1 MHTASTATA
10 SVNSKRLFTFIE
22 QVFLNYVII
31 NQNSEVRMEK
41 RLQNKIAL
49 ITGGSRGIGAAIAR
63 RFAKEGCHVAI
74 SFAESKEKASSLV
87 KELEQQGI
95 QALALQ
101 ADQANP
107 SQVEAL
113 VQKVGKHFGQI
124 DILVNNAGI
133 YIGGSIDDP
142 HLDIHAISRQLAV
155 NVGGVFAATRAAVR
169 FMKDGGRIIL
179 IGSINGERLMDSGG
193 ADYAA
198 TKAALVGY
206 THGWA
211 RDLGPKNITVNLVQP
226 GPINTD
232 MNPDHTEFAERIKKN
247 VALGRYGKPEEI
259 ASAVAF
265 LASQEASYI
274 TGATLTVDGGFL
286 A

>member
-1 MHTASTATA
+1 M
-10 SVNSKRLFTFIE
+10 
-22 QVFLNYVII
+22 Q
-31 NQNSEVRMEK
+31 K

-49 ITGGSRGIGAAIAR
+49 VTGGSRGIGAAIAR

-74 SFAESKEKASSLV
+74 SFAASKDKALALV
-87 KELEQQGI
+87 KEIEKEGVR
-95 QALALQ
+95 ALALQ
-101 ADQANP
+101 ADQADP
-107 SQVEAL
+107 AQVEAL
-113 VQKVGKHFGQI
+113 VRKAGEHFGRI

-133 YIGGSIDDP
+133 FAGGAIHDP
-142 HLDIHAISRQLAV
+142 NLDIKEVSRLFDV
-155 NVGGVFAATRAAVR
+155 NVGGVFAATRAAIP
-169 FMKDGGRIIL
+169 FMKEGGRIII
-179 IGSINGERLMDSGG
+179 IGSINGERLTMAGG

-226 GPINTD
+226 GPIETD
-232 MNPDHTEFAERIKKN
+232 MNPDNTEFAELIKKG

-259 ASAVAF
+259 ASAVTF
-265 LASQEASYI
+265 LASQDASYI

>member
-1 MHTASTATA
+1 MQ
-10 SVNSKRLFTFIE
+10 K
-22 QVFLNYVII
+22 
-31 NQNSEVRMEK
+31 K
-41 RLQNKIAL
+41 LQNKIAL

-63 RFAKEGCHVAI
+63 RFAREGCHVAI
-74 SFAESKEKASSLV
+74 NFSASSEKAFSLV
-87 KELEQQGI
+87 KELEKEGV
-95 QALALQ
+95 QALALH

-107 SQVEAL
+107 AEVKKM
-113 VQKVGKHFGQI
+113 VQKVGEHFGRI

-133 YIGGSIDDP
+133 FVGGSIDDP
-142 HLDIHAISRQLAV
+142 NLDVEEITRQLAV
-155 NVGGVFAATRAAVR
+155 NVGGVFATTRAAVP
-169 FMKDGGRIIL
+169 FMNDGGRIII
-179 IGSINGERLMDSGG
+179 IGSINGERMTDSGG

-211 RDLGPKNITVNLVQP
+211 RDLGSKNITVNLVQP
-226 GPINTD
+226 GPIDTD
-232 MNPDHTEFAERIKKN
+232 MNPDNTPFAEIVKKS

>member
-1 MHTASTATA
+1 MH
-10 SVNSKRLFTFIE
+10 KRLH
-22 QVFLNYVII
+22 
-31 NQNSEVRMEK
+31 
-41 RLQNKIAL
+41 NKVAL

-63 RFAKEGCHVAI
+63 RFAKEGAHVAI
-74 SFAESKEKASSLV
+74 SFTSSKDKAHSLV
-87 KELEQQGI
+87 KELEREGV

-107 SQVEAL
+107 AQVKTL
-113 VQKVGKHFGQI
+113 VEKVGKHFGHI

-133 YIGGSIDDP
+133 YVEGAIDDP
-142 HLDIHAISRQLAV
+142 NLDIEGITRLLAV
-155 NVGGVFAATRAAVR
+155 NIGGVFAATRATIS
-169 FMKDGGRIIL
+169 FMKAGGRIIT
-179 IGSINGERLMDSGG
+179 IGSINGERITLAGG

-211 RDLGPKNITVNLVQP
+211 RDLGPKNITVNLIQP
-226 GPINTD
+226 GPIDTD
-232 MNPDHTEFAERIKKN
+232 MNPDNTEFAEMIKKS
-247 VALGRYGKPEEI
+247 VPLGRYGKPEEI
-259 ASAVAF
+259 ASAIAF
-265 LASQEASYI
+265 LASEEASYI

>member
-1 MHTASTATA
+1 
-10 SVNSKRLFTFIE
+10 
-22 QVFLNYVII
+22 
-31 NQNSEVRMEK
+31 MEK
-41 RLQNKIAL
+41 RFQNKVAL
-49 ITGGSRGIGAAIAR
+49 ITGGSRGIGAAIAK

-74 SFAESKEKASSLV
+74 SFSGSKDKAFSLI
-87 KELEQQGI
+87 KSIENEGI
-95 QALALQ
+95 QAIALQ
-101 ADQANP
+101 ADQAN
-107 SQVEAL
+107 SSEVQAL
-113 VQKVGKHFGQI
+113 VQKVGEHFGRI

-133 YIGGSIDDP
+133 YVGGAIDDI
-142 HLDIHAISRQLAV
+142 HLDIDEITRQMAI
-155 NVGGVFAATRAAVR
+155 NVGDVFAATRATVP
-169 FMKDGGRIIL
+169 FMPEGGRIII
-179 IGSINGERLMDSGG
+179 IGSINGERMTASGG

-198 TKAALVGY
+198 SKAALVGY

-211 RDLGPKNITVNLVQP
+211 RDLGPKNITVNLIQP
-226 GPINTD
+226 GPIDTD
-232 MNPDHTEFAERIKKN
+232 MNPDHTEYAEMIKKS

>member
-1 MHTASTATA
+1 MQ
-10 SVNSKRLFTFIE
+10 KRLH
-22 QVFLNYVII
+22 
-31 NQNSEVRMEK
+31 
-41 RLQNKIAL
+41 NKIAL

-63 RFAKEGCHVAI
+63 RLAQEGCHIAI
-74 SFAESKEKASSLV
+74 SFVASKDKALSLV
-87 KELEQQGI
+87 KELEKEGV
-95 QALALQ
+95 QAIALQ
-101 ADQANP
+101 ADQADP
-107 SQVEAL
+107 LQVKSL
-113 VQKVGKHFGQI
+113 VEKVGKHFGRI

-133 YIGGSIDDP
+133 FEGGSIDDP
-142 HLDIHAISRQLAV
+142 NLDVLGISRLLAV
-155 NVGGVFAATRAAVR
+155 NVGGVFAATHAAVF
-169 FMKDGGRIIL
+169 FMKEGGRIIT
-179 IGSINGERLMDSGG
+179 IGSINGERITASGG

-226 GPINTD
+226 GPIDTD
-232 MNPDHTEFAERIKKN
+232 MNPDNTDFAEMVKKN

-265 LASQEASYI
+265 LASGEASYI

>member
-1 MHTASTATA
+1 MQ
-10 SVNSKRLFTFIE
+10 K
-22 QVFLNYVII
+22 
-31 NQNSEVRMEK
+31 K
-41 RLQNKIAL
+41 LQNKIAL

-63 RFAKEGCHVAI
+63 RFAKEGCHIAI
-74 SFAESKEKASSLV
+74 SFATSREKAFSLL
-87 KELEQQGI
+87 KELEKEGVQT
-95 QALALQ
+95 LALQ

-107 SQVEAL
+107 VEVKAF
-113 VQKVGKHFGQI
+113 VQKVGEHFGRI

-133 YIGGSIDDP
+133 FVGGSIDDSN
-142 HLDIHAISRQLAV
+142 LDIEGITRQLAV
-155 NVGGVFAATRAAVR
+155 NVGGVFATTRAAVP
-169 FMKDGGRIIL
+169 FMNDGGRIII
-179 IGSINGERLMDSGG
+179 IGSINGERVTISGG

-226 GPINTD
+226 GPIDTD
-232 MNPDHTEFAERIKKN
+232 MNPDNTEFAENIKKN

-274 TGATLTVDGGFL
+274 TGTTLTVDGGFL

>member
-1 MHTASTATA
+1 MT
-10 SVNSKRLFTFIE
+10 
-22 QVFLNYVII
+22 Y
-31 NQNSEVRMEK
+31 K

-63 RFAKEGCHVAI
+63 RFAHEGCHVAI
-74 SFAESKEKASSLV
+74 SFAASKDKAFSLV
-87 KELEQQGI
+87 KELEKDGV

-107 SQVEAL
+107 TQVETL
-113 VQKVGKHFGQI
+113 VQKVGERFGRI
-124 DILVNNAGI
+124 DILVNNAGVFV
-133 YIGGSIDDP
+133 GGSIDDP
-142 HLDIHAISRQLAV
+142 KLDIDGLTRQLAV
-155 NVGGVFAATRAAVR
+155 NVGGVFAATRAAVP
-169 FMKDGGRIIL
+169 FMKDGARVII
-179 IGSINGERLMDSGG
+179 IGSINGERITVAEG

-211 RDLGPKNITVNLVQP
+211 RDLGPRNITVNLVQP
-226 GPINTD
+226 GPIDTD
-232 MNPDHTEFAERIKKN
+232 MNPDNTEFAEMVKKS

-265 LASQEASYI
+265 LASQDASYV

>member
-1 MHTASTATA
+1 MTY
-10 SVNSKRLFTFIE
+10 K
-22 QVFLNYVII
+22 Y
-31 NQNSEVRMEK
+31 K

-63 RFAKEGCHVAI
+63 RFAKEGCHIAI
-74 SFAESKEKASSLV
+74 SYAESKEKASSLMN
-87 KELEQQGI
+87 ELEKEGVKT
-95 QALALQ
+95 LAVQ

-107 SQVEAL
+107 LQAANL
-113 VQKVGKHFGQI
+113 AKKVGEHFGKI

-133 YIGGSIDDP
+133 YVGGSIDDAN
-142 HLDIHAISRQLAV
+142 LDIDGITRQLAV
-155 NVGGVFAATRAAVR
+155 NVGGVFATTRAAVP
-169 FMKDGGRIIL
+169 FMKDGGRILI
-179 IGSINGERLMDSGG
+179 IGSINGERITSPGG

-211 RDLGPKNITVNLVQP
+211 RDLGPRNITVNLIQP
-226 GPINTD
+226 GPIDTD
-232 MNPDHTEFAERIKKN
+232 MNPDNTEFAEMVKKS

-265 LASQEASYI
+265 LASEEASYI
-274 TGATLTVDGGFL
+274 TGSTLTVDGGFL

>member
-1 MHTASTATA
+1 MQQKT
-10 SVNSKRLFTFIE
+10 
-22 QVFLNYVII
+22 
-31 NQNSEVRMEK
+31 
-41 RLQNKIAL
+41 LQDKIAL

-74 SFAESKEKASSLV
+74 SYVAAKDKALSLAR
-87 KELEQQGI
+87 ELEKEGI
-95 QALALQ
+95 KALALQ

-107 SQVEAL
+107 DQVKAL
-113 VQKVGKHFGQI
+113 VQKVGEHFGRI

-133 YIGGSIDDP
+133 YEGGTIDDP
-142 HLDIHAISRQLAV
+142 HLDTDKLTRLFAI
-155 NVGGVFAATRAAVR
+155 NVGGVFIATHAAIP
-169 FMKDGGRIIL
+169 FMKAGSRIIT
-179 IGSINGERLMDSGG
+179 IGSINGERMTIPGC

-198 TKAALVGY
+198 SKAALIGY

-226 GPINTD
+226 GPIDTD
-232 MNPDHTEFAERIKKN
+232 MNPDHTEFAEQAKKC

-259 ASAVAF
+259 AAAVAF
-265 LASQEASYI
+265 LASPEASYI
-274 TGATLTVDGGFL
+274 TGAALTVDGGFL

>member
-1 MHTASTATA
+1 MAY
-10 SVNSKRLFTFIE
+10 K
-22 QVFLNYVII
+22 
-31 NQNSEVRMEK
+31 K
-41 RLQNKIAL
+41 LQNKIAL

-63 RFAKEGCHVAI
+63 RFAQEGCHVAI
-74 SFAESKEKASSLV
+74 SYTASKEKAFFLM
-87 KELEQQGI
+87 KELEKDGVKT
-95 QALALQ
+95 LAVQ
-101 ADQANP
+101 ADLANP
-107 SQVEAL
+107 LQSVNL
-113 VQKVGKHFGQI
+113 VKKVGEHFGRI

-133 YIGGSIDDP
+133 FVGGSIDDA
-142 HLDIHAISRQLAV
+142 HLDMDGITRQLAV
-155 NVGGVFAATRAAVR
+155 NVGGVFATTRAAVP
-169 FMKDGGRIIL
+169 FIKDGGRIVI
-179 IGSINGERLMDSGG
+179 IGSINGERMTVSGG

-211 RDLGPKNITVNLVQP
+211 RDLGPRNITVNLVQP

-232 MNPDHTEFAERIKKN
+232 MNPDNTDFAREVKKS
-247 VALGRYGKPEEI
+247 VALRRYGKPEEI

-265 LASQEASYI
+265 LASEEASYI